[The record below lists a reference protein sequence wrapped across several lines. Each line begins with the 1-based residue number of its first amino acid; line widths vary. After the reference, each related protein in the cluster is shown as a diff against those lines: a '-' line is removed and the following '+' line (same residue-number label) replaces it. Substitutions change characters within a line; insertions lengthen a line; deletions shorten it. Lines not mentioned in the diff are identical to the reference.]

1 MENYIRDKY
10 ERKLF
15 MADCSSG
22 SSGPMSLK
30 SKSLSEQSSKN
41 NIMDNIFLDDSPSS
55 GSSAFK
61 TSASESY
68 NSNFSKQL
76 ALLSEMGFT
85 DTDFNYKTLKAAN
98 GNMQEALE
106 IIVAAN
112 QKQRRKTVDKNI
124 FDEIEE
130 ARPSFSEQTATKID
144 EDSNK
149 ETFKSPPPIDM
160 DDWSFNNGSKVKDI
174 KNEAIIS
181 EPEVII
187 KEENEKS
194 NNKQAPNNPW
204 GNNFVDD
211 SISESEPENTEDPF
225 DSYKA
230 FRSTPSDNYF
240 DNPW

>member
-15 MADCSSG
+15 MADSSSG

-30 SKSLSEQSSKN
+30 SSSEERSKN
-41 NIMDNIFLDDSPSS
+41 NIMDSEFSYESPS

-61 TSASESY
+61 TSGSESY
-68 NSNFSKQL
+68 NANFSKQL

-112 QKQRRKTVDKNI
+112 QKHRRKTVDRNI

-130 ARPSFSEQTATKID
+130 AKPSSSNAQTSAKID
-144 EDSNK
+144 ENLNK
-149 ETFKSPPPIDM
+149 ETFKSPPPIIM
-160 DDWSFNNGSKVKDI
+160 DDWGFESNAKDI
-174 KNEAIIS
+174 KNETHI
-181 EPEVII
+181 PESKVVV
-187 KEENEKS
+187 KEEKS
-194 NNKQAPNNPW
+194 NNKQAPSNNPW
-204 GNNFVDD
+204 GNDFVDD
-211 SISESEPENTEDPF
+211 STSESEPKKTEDPF

-230 FRSTPSDNYF
+230 FRSSPSDNYF

>member
-15 MADCSSG
+15 MSDSSSG

-30 SKSLSEQSSKN
+30 SLSVEHSKH
-41 NIMDNIFLDDSPSS
+41 NIMDSEFSYEYTS
-55 GSSAFK
+55 GSNAFK
-61 TSASESY
+61 TSVSESY
-68 NSNFSKQL
+68 TANFSKQL

-85 DTDFNYKTLKAAN
+85 DADFNYKTLKAAN

-112 QKQRRKTVDKNI
+112 QKQRRKTVDRNI

-130 ARPSFSEQTATKID
+130 VKPSSSTAQASAKID
-144 EDSNK
+144 EDLNK
-149 ETFKSPPPIDM
+149 ETFKSPPPITM
-160 DDWSFNNGSKVKDI
+160 DDWGFSNESNTKDI
-174 KNEAIIS
+174 KNETHIP
-181 EPEVII
+181 EPEVVV
-187 KEENEKS
+187 KEEKS
-194 NNKQAPNNPW
+194 NNKQASSNNPW
-204 GNNFVDD
+204 GNDFVDD
-211 SISESEPENTEDPF
+211 STSESEPKKTEDPF

>member
-1 MENYIRDKY
+1 MENFIRDKY

-15 MADCSSG
+15 MADNSSG

-30 SKSLSEQSSKN
+30 SSSEGSKN
-41 NIMDNIFLDDSPSS
+41 NIMDSEFSYEFSS
-55 GSSAFK
+55 MGSNAFK
-61 TSASESY
+61 TSSSESY
-68 NSNFSKQL
+68 NANFSKQL

-112 QKQRRKTVDKNI
+112 QKQRRKTVDRNF

-130 ARPSFSEQTATKID
+130 AKPSTSYAQTFASID
-144 EDSNK
+144 GDANN
-149 ETFKSPPPIDM
+149 ETFKTPQPLNM
-160 DDWSFNNGSKVKDI
+160 NDWDFNTESVSKEI
-174 KNEAIIS
+174 KNEITFSQPKVVA
-181 EPEVII
+181 
-187 KEENEKS
+187 KEEKPNS
-194 NNKQAPNNPW
+194 KQAPNNNPW
-204 GNNFVDD
+204 GNDFVDD
-211 SISESEPENTEDPF
+211 SIPESETKKTEDPF
-225 DSYKA
+225 DSYKG

>member
-41 NIMDNIFLDDSPSS
+41 NIIDNIFSDDSPSS
-55 GSSAFK
+55 GSSVFK

-130 ARPSFSEQTATKID
+130 ARPSSSAQTSTKID

-149 ETFKSPPPIDM
+149 ETFKSPQSINI
-160 DDWSFNNGSKVKDI
+160 DDWGFDNCSNVKDI

-181 EPEVII
+181 EPEVVI
-187 KEENEKS
+187 KEKEKS
-194 NNKQAPNNPW
+194 NSKQAPNNPW
-204 GNNFVDD
+204 GNDFVDD
-211 SISESEPENTEDPF
+211 SISESEPKNTEDAF